1 MSYGNKIL
9 WSQPIDK
16 SAIHKSTKSKQT
28 CRAVKSTLLSD
39 RFQNSKLK
47 EDIEVAELNIF
58 VDLRLKK
65 VKKIKVDE

>member
-1 MSYGNKIL
+1 MSYEQETLVSSRLIKVQFINLRNLNKHAEL
-9 WSQPIDK
+9 
-16 SAIHKSTKSKQT
+16 
-28 CRAVKSTLLSD
+28 VKSTLLSD
-39 RFQNSKLK
+39 RFQNSILK

>member
-1 MSYGNKIL
+1 MVTRDFGLSRLIKVQFINLRNLNKHAEL
-9 WSQPIDK
+9 
-16 SAIHKSTKSKQT
+16 
-28 CRAVKSTLLSD
+28 VKSTLLSD

>member
-1 MSYGNKIL
+1 MNKDFGLSRLIKVQFINL
-9 WSQPIDK
+9 RNLNK
-16 SAIHKSTKSKQT
+16 HAEL
-28 CRAVKSTLLSD
+28 VKSTLLSD
-39 RFQNSKLK
+39 RFQNSILK

>member
-1 MSYGNKIL
+1 MNKDFGLSRLIKVQFINL
-9 WSQPIDK
+9 RNLNK
-16 SAIHKSTKSKQT
+16 HAEL
-28 CRAVKSTLLSD
+28 VKSTLLSD

-65 VKKIKVDE
+65 VKK

>member
-1 MSYGNKIL
+1 MVTRDFGL
-9 WSQPIDK
+9 QPIDK
-16 SAIHKSTKSKQT
+16 SDQFINLRNLNKHAEL
-28 CRAVKSTLLSD
+28 VNSTLLSD